1 MIKMTLRNASYTA
14 GAVALGAVV
23 IAGPLIAWR
32 SNLFLT
38 RPMASAA
45 PIAVVSV
52 AASDVGA
59 PKPAASAA
67 IEPTVTGELRPAF
80 DIVRAESSG
89 AAVVAGHA
97 GANVEIELRD
107 DGKVVAN
114 AKADETGQFVIL
126 PTTFS
131 AGAHQLELTVKGRDG
146 TTAQS
151 SETVAIDIPVP
162 AVNTSI
168 AAGLRG
174 LANRGVTVASG
185 GPATSQPT
193 PMAAVTARST
203 YFSGKDTNR
212 AKVVRGD
219 SLWAISSH
227 LLGGGEHYPQLQ
239 AANAAQI
246 RNPRLIYPGQILVMP
261 GSAPTP

>member
-67 IEPTVTGELRPAF
+67 IEPTVTWELRPAF

-114 AKADETGQFVIL
+114 AKSRRNWTICNFADDL
-126 PTTFS
+126 
-131 AGAHQLELTVKGRDG
+131 
-146 TTAQS
+146 
-151 SETVAIDIPVP
+151 
-162 AVNTSI
+162 
-168 AAGLRG
+168 
-174 LANRGVTVASG
+174 
-185 GPATSQPT
+185 
-193 PMAAVTARST
+193 
-203 YFSGKDTNR
+203 
-212 AKVVRGD
+212 
-219 SLWAISSH
+219 
-227 LLGGGEHYPQLQ
+227 
-239 AANAAQI
+239 
-246 RNPRLIYPGQILVMP
+246 
-261 GSAPTP
+261 